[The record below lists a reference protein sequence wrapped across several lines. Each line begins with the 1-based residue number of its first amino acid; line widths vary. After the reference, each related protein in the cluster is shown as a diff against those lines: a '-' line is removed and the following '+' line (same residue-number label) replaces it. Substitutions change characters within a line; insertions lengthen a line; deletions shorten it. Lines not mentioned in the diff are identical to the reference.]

1 MITPP
6 KTWLELLDS
15 CPNNTARNTNA
26 ASLQKLTSTSVER
39 ASTIAAS
46 LGSDPHLI
54 VMFLQHDLSIGFT
67 HHFQAF
73 QTPVWESSHPYL
85 NSMIGLFG
93 VGEVSTPI
101 TVPMASLTR
110 GLLVSAPTME
120 DILTCHD
127 KIKDKTETSFE
138 SVPSPA
144 FPSAITQKTKTDT
157 RIQAWK

>member
-1 MITPP
+1 MTTPP

-15 CPNNTARNTNA
+15 YPNNAARNANA

-85 NSMIGLFG
+85 NSMMGLFG

-101 TVPMASLTR
+101 VM
-110 GLLVSAPTME
+110 
-120 DILTCHD
+120 
-127 KIKDKTETSFE
+127 
-138 SVPSPA
+138 
-144 FPSAITQKTKTDT
+144 Q
-157 RIQAWK
+157 QANNRQHA